1 MSSSERET
9 HVHIESRPDADLV
22 HVPWNVYVNG
32 VPVLLAEGGLEIEQ
46 GFDQATVVVLK
57 ILPKTVTFGGPVQPK
72 PPSPPPTRAELVD
85 MVLNSSVGGKA

>member
-32 VPVLLAEGGLEIEQ
+32 VPVLLAEDGLEIES

-57 ILPKTVTFGGPVQPK
+57 ILPKTLTFGGPV
-72 PPSPPPTRAELVD
+72 PSSDGADDVEEGTA
-85 MVLNSSVGGKA
+85 